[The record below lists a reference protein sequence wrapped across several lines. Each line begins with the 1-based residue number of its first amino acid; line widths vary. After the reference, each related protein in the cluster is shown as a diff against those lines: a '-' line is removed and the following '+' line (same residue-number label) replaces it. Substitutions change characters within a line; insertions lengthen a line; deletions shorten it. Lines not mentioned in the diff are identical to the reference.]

1 MRKKTLEERGK
12 NSLSCQKN
20 TERDAQ
26 IESNNVEDFNI
37 EEEGNNDEQYINRGE
52 KEKPGKAKDD
62 DNDG

>member
-1 MRKKTLEERGK
+1 MPK
-12 NSLSCQKN
+12 KN

-52 KEKPGKAKDD
+52 KKKPGKAKDD